1 MFVVAA
7 LIFGLVAFE
16 RLAINLLPDITY
28 PTVTVRTNYEGTAPS
43 EMERL
48 VTEPVEGSVGVV
60 TNVIQVT
67 STSRPDVSDVVVEF
81 GWGTDMDFASL
92 DIREKLDRLQLP
104 QGSEKPVLLRFDPS
118 LDPIIRVG
126 LYGQESLIAL
136 RLLAEEQIR
145 PELEALEGVAAVRV
159 NGGLEEEIHIEV
171 DGPKLAALRIPLNQ
185 VVSRLEQENVNLT
198 GGELQD
204 GGGQRG
210 VYFHDLVGSDCQK
223 GAELLQHLRTA
234 PCIIYERGIAGRQ
247 LATGK
252 GSIQEI
258 TFETGALSHQIVGG
272 VMIDGGVIDECLA
285 RAKRTA
291 HFLENIPYR
300 GNVLEIEDYDLGVTC
315 CHR

>member
-104 QGSEKPVLLRFDPS
+104 QGSE
-118 LDPIIRVG
+118 
-126 LYGQESLIAL
+126 
-136 RLLAEEQIR
+136 
-145 PELEALEGVAAVRV
+145 
-159 NGGLEEEIHIEV
+159 
-171 DGPKLAALRIPLNQ
+171 
-185 VVSRLEQENVNLT
+185 
-198 GGELQD
+198 
-204 GGGQRG
+204 
-210 VYFHDLVGSDCQK
+210 
-223 GAELLQHLRTA
+223 
-234 PCIIYERGIAGRQ
+234 
-247 LATGK
+247 
-252 GSIQEI
+252 
-258 TFETGALSHQIVGG
+258 
-272 VMIDGGVIDECLA
+272 
-285 RAKRTA
+285 
-291 HFLENIPYR
+291 
-300 GNVLEIEDYDLGVTC
+300 
-315 CHR
+315 